1 MCYAGYIMD
10 KYCSVRGTL
19 LDNPGVRTLQNPGA
33 HSVHCLVDVRACYG
47 SGFEVLA
54 PAAGGGGGGGGG
66 YCRAFDL
73 GSAGTSTMLAFA
85 RAQGKQGG
93 SCSTCTSADAGAVAR
108 GFRATVVGTVKAPA
122 TSGAAAT
129 LEDVRALAFGAA
141 CPAGYAATAAPAR
154 DGALCFPAPAPT
166 PAPATP
172 VPTPAPFKVVVPT
185 TLVGYSSATFKA
197 GHQLAYRRA
206 VSEWSSVAVSKTALR
221 NIRDT
226 RRAAGRVRALAAA
239 VAALSVEF
247 DVEVSG
253 FATRADAGAATATL
267 DTVTPGARKTIF
279 LRQLNAAVGELADVS
294 SAEVSSVSAAL
305 DVTVSGPVVAVQTT
319 AAPTPAPAEASTI
332 LGMPEDKG
340 MLAIA
345 CAAGVACVGVAYAYA
360 QRLKQRRHQVA
371 NNVIVSSQKSG
382 GGSSGTTG
390 MTAYSQGVASPI
402 DGRNVL

>member
-1 MCYAGYIMD
+1 M
-10 KYCSVRGTL
+10 
-19 LDNPGVRTLQNPGA
+19 
-33 HSVHCLVDVRACYG
+33 
-47 SGFEVLA
+47 
-54 PAAGGGGGGGGG
+54 
-66 YCRAFDL
+66 
-73 GSAGTSTMLAFA
+73 
-85 RAQGKQGG
+85 
-93 SCSTCTSADAGAVAR
+93 
-108 GFRATVVGTVKAPA
+108 
-122 TSGAAAT
+122 
-129 LEDVRALAFGAA
+129 
-141 CPAGYAATAAPAR
+141 
-154 DGALCFPAPAPT
+154 
-166 PAPATP
+166 
-172 VPTPAPFKVVVPT
+172 
-185 TLVGYSSATFKA
+185 
-197 GHQLAYRRA
+197 
-206 VSEWSSVAVSKTALR
+206 SKTALR